1 MVGVTVQVKVPESRL
16 SVAAMVNGDIVALN
30 TITVFVFEDVPAVA
44 MIVVVPGVLLLTVV
58 LSACPNEA
66 PFFVSE

>member
-30 TITVFVFEDVPAVA
+30 TITVFGVEDVPAVA